1 MSEQISD
8 ITTEH
13 LGPDA
18 TEEEA
23 DLALLWLLTHG
34 YEGNAE
40 IGDVTE
46 ADWQDA
52 VEWALRHTEGTP
64 LTNYHITQP
73 SPVQSV
79 THTSDRLCPTCATS
93 VPIGDGA
100 IPDECPACGKV
111 LEPLEEVDG

>member
-52 VEWALRHTEGTP
+52 VEWALRHGG
-64 LTNYHITQP
+64 Y
-73 SPVQSV
+73 
-79 THTSDRLCPTCATS
+79 
-93 VPIGDGA
+93 GDLGH
-100 IPDECPACGKV
+100 
-111 LEPLEEVDG
+111 DGVHGIIYRRYA

>member
-1 MSEQISD
+1 MSEHISD

-52 VEWALRHTEGTP
+52 VEWALRH
-64 LTNYHITQP
+64 
-73 SPVQSV
+73 
-79 THTSDRLCPTCATS
+79 SDRLCPTCATS

>member
-40 IGDVTE
+40 IGDVT
-46 ADWQDA
+46 D
-52 VEWALRHTEGTP
+52 RK
-64 LTNYHITQP
+64 
-73 SPVQSV
+73 SV
-79 THTSDRLCPTCATS
+79 
-93 VPIGDGA
+93 V
-100 IPDECPACGKV
+100 
-111 LEPLEEVDG
+111 

>member
-1 MSEQISD
+1 MSEQIRD

-52 VEWALRHTEGTP
+52 VEWAMRNTVGTP
-64 LTNYHITQP
+64 LT
-73 SPVQSV
+73 
-79 THTSDRLCPTCATS
+79 DD
-93 VPIGDGA
+93 PIADQIA
-100 IPDECPACGKV
+100 FDARNQC
-111 LEPLEEVDG
+111 